1 MLMEIPKGSPSCFIL
16 LLEESESLEYTLHTL
31 FGRGRGGGR
40 GMEYRK
46 GHTLTMPLV
55 SRNIP
60 LTQVR
65 FSFSLPQA
73 PNFKAPSTGFLILS

>member
-31 FGRGRGGGR
+31 FGKGGGGG
-40 GMEYRK
+40 GMEYQK
-46 GHTLTMPLV
+46 DHTLTIPFV

-65 FSFSLPQA
+65 FSFSLSSKLPISKPLA
-73 PNFKAPSTGFLILS
+73 RGF

>member
-31 FGRGRGGGR
+31 FGKGGGGG
-40 GMEYRK
+40 GMEYQK
-46 GHTLTMPLV
+46 DHTLTIPFV

-65 FSFSLPQA
+65 FSSSLPQA
-73 PNFKAPSTGFLILS
+73 PNFKAPSTGFLILA